1 MIITENSAEI
11 YFKTKNFSETGPPVW
26 GPVTLLLFSY
36 LETKEMK
43 KLLLFVANINKV
55 EFLKN
60 VKKKTKKKQSETGPE
75 FLELSTFKKR
85 IECEEN

>member
-11 YFKTKNFSETGPPVW
+11 YFKTKNFSETGPPVS
-26 GPVTLLLFSY
+26 LLLFSY

-60 VKKKTKKKQSETGPE
+60 VKKTKKNRV
-75 FLELSTFKKR
+75 KR
-85 IECEEN
+85 DQNF

>member
-1 MIITENSAEI
+1 
-11 YFKTKNFSETGPPVW
+11 
-26 GPVTLLLFSY
+26 
-36 LETKEMK
+36 MK

-55 EFLKN
+55 ELLKN

>member
-60 VKKKTKKKQSETGPE
+60 VKKKTKKNRV
-75 FLELSTFKKR
+75 KR
-85 IECEEN
+85 DQNF